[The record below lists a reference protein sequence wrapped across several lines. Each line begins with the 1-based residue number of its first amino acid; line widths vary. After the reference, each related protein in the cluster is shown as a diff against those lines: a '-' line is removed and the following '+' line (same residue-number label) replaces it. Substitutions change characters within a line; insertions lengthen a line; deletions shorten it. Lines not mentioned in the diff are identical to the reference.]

1 VVCSNSKTGQKL
13 GGRNGSAATELLMK
27 KRQNGHQNVIFD
39 IMSEVQKDS
48 QDISA
53 GKGYF

>member
-1 VVCSNSKTGQKL
+1 M
-13 GGRNGSAATELLMK
+13 MK
-27 KRQNGHQNVIFD
+27 KCQNGHQNVIFD

-53 GKGYF
+53 GKGYFLKNLT